1 MACCSFADICPDK
14 DAVRSRG
21 EEILLASR
29 GVGNG
34 LRQVTLSTPEVHC
47 AGCIAKIERA
57 LGDLQAVESARVNLS
72 RRRVTVSWDSEKAQ
86 CPDFIGALA
95 RAGYSAHIVTDV
107 SADESLSSFLVAL
120 AVAGFCSM
128 NIMIL
133 SVSVWSG
140 ADPATRNAFHM
151 ISAGLALPAVFYSG
165 RIFYASAW
173 RALRSGQTNM
183 DVPISVG
190 IILAFILS
198 LYDTFTGARHVYF
211 DASVSLIFVLLAGRT
226 LDQMMRGK
234 VRSAIEDLQKLIPM
248 GANVAHEDGT
258 FSYTPLEEVQ
268 PGMRLLV
275 RSGDRVPVDA
285 VVHEGGTEIDS
296 SLVSGESRWRSVDVG
311 ATLSAGVLNAGSPI
325 LVVATKNAGDSFLA
339 EMARMVDAAE
349 SARTN
354 YRRVADRAA
363 ALYSPVVHSIAAITL
378 AGWLYVSGDL
388 HQAVTTAIA
397 VLIITCPCALGLAVP
412 MVQVVATRRLFERG
426 IMVRDGS
433 ALERVC
439 HARTVLFDKT
449 GTLTFGLP
457 QLVKAEQILAGAL
470 GIATSLAQLSNHPVA
485 RAVADAGTRAGS
497 KPEVFDS
504 VDEIHGLGIEGRR
517 HGQTYRL
524 GRASWATNLPD
535 FSRDFDGTASVLT
548 RDDQILAVFEFEDVV
563 RPGAS
568 ELVQTLRAGGT
579 SLGIVSGDN
588 NRAVS
593 RVANR
598 LGIERY
604 SAELLPADKV
614 AAIRALQS
622 SSDKVVMVGDGLNDA
637 PALAAADVSI
647 APSTASD
654 IGRNHA
660 DFIFLGDNLLAVR
673 DIIETAKRANDLVR
687 QNFGFAVAYN
697 VVSIPFAIAGSVT
710 PLAAAIAMSLSS
722 VLVVCNSMRLASPI
736 FRWEQWSGHTAV
748 IS

>member
-1 MACCSFADICPDK
+1 
-14 DAVRSRG
+14 
-21 EEILLASR
+21 
-29 GVGNG
+29 
-34 LRQVTLSTPEVHC
+34 
-47 AGCIAKIERA
+47 
-57 LGDLQAVESARVNLS
+57 
-72 RRRVTVSWDSEKAQ
+72 
-86 CPDFIGALA
+86 
-95 RAGYSAHIVTDV
+95 
-107 SADESLSSFLVAL
+107 
-120 AVAGFCSM
+120 
-128 NIMIL
+128 
-133 SVSVWSG
+133 
-140 ADPATRNAFHM
+140 
-151 ISAGLALPAVFYSG
+151 
-165 RIFYASAW
+165 
-173 RALRSGQTNM
+173 M

-190 IILAFILS
+190 IMVAFILS

-234 VRSAIEDLQKLIPM
+234 VRSAIDDLQKMIPR
-248 GANVAHEDGT
+248 GANLIHENGL
-258 FSYTPLEEVQ
+258 FSYTPLEDVQ
-268 PGMRLLV
+268 PGMRLLI

-296 SLVSGESRWRSVDVG
+296 SVVSGESRWKSVDVG
-311 ATLSAGVLNAGSPI
+311 ATLSAGALNVGGPI
-325 LVVATKNAGDSFLA
+325 VVVATKSADDSFLS
-339 EMARMVDAAE
+339 EMARLVDAAE
-349 SARTN
+349 SARTS

-433 ALERVC
+433 ALERVS

-449 GTLTFGLP
+449 GTLTLGAP
-457 QLVKAEQILAGAL
+457 QLVNAQPIPAGAL
-470 GIATSLAQLSNHPVA
+470 GIAASLARLSNHPIA
-485 RAVADAGTRAGS
+485 RAVAEVGTRQGL
-497 KPEVFDS
+497 KPETFDS
-504 VDEIHGLGIEGRR
+504 VDELHGLGIEGRR
-517 HGQTYRL
+517 HGQIYRL
-524 GRASWATNLPD
+524 GRASWATNHTDL
-535 FSRDFDGTASVLT
+535 SRDFVGTASVLT
-548 RDDQILAVFEFEDVV
+548 RDDEILAVFEFDDVV

-568 ELVQTLRAGGT
+568 ELVQSLTMGGT

-588 NRAVS
+588 ERAVS

-598 LGIERY
+598 LGIERF

-622 SSDKVVMVGDGLNDA
+622 SSDKVLMVGDGLNDA

-673 DIIETAKRANDLVR
+673 EIVETAKRAKDLIR

-697 VVSIPFAIAGSVT
+697 VVSIPFAIAGYVT

-722 VLVVCNSMRLASPI
+722 VLVVCNSMRLARPV
-736 FRWEQWSGHTAV
+736 FRREQWSGHPAM